1 MDLAKNQFDRK
12 FIPPVIRERVTRLN
26 FHAGSFKSAVIN
38 DRFLTVITMRSS
50 QPALARISRP
60 PLASG
65 LVIRL
70 LDSVKC
76 RERNLSVLRWGWKNS
91 QVAGNGSFTEASKP
105 VRRPRGI
112 IFLAA
117 HGRIVWRACATTK
130 YSTVHGARCT
140 REYLFIYSH
149 RVLFPDTVVNI
160 TVQVLVL
167 GTLV

>member
-50 QPALARISRP
+50 QPALACISRP

-76 RERNLSVLRWGWKNS
+76 RERNLSVLRWG
-91 QVAGNGSFTEASKP
+91 
-105 VRRPRGI
+105 
-112 IFLAA
+112 
-117 HGRIVWRACATTK
+117 
-130 YSTVHGARCT
+130 
-140 REYLFIYSH
+140 
-149 RVLFPDTVVNI
+149 
-160 TVQVLVL
+160 
-167 GTLV
+167 